1 MLSTLKTKCT
11 FLVHTKMLSIINR
24 IPLSIRN
31 FKLKDD
37 LCVSEKH
44 GMSISSHVFRNR
56 ERHKITHCYF
66 FSLAMNILCLFL
78 LSRLNKHE
86 IIGSFILHQC
96 TFYRNSYIEYFP
108 TSQYPSS
115 AHASYFIQCDALKGW
130 PNRMLYLQNLLI
142 IQLMLF
148 LLLTTY
154 ISNDSCHNPICCML
168 IDFWDGQG

>member
-1 MLSTLKTKCT
+1 MIMNMHFRKSFDLYIYIYIYIKIFFVFTHILDLLS
-11 FLVHTKMLSIINR
+11 
-24 IPLSIRN
+24 LSIRI
-31 FKLKDD
+31 FKLKDV

-108 TSQYPSS
+108 TSQHPSS
-115 AHASYFIQCDALKGW
+115 AHASYSA
-130 PNRMLYLQNLLI
+130 ML
-142 IQLMLF
+142 
-148 LLLTTY
+148 
-154 ISNDSCHNPICCML
+154 
-168 IDFWDGQG
+168 